1 MVPEQGSIPLVIQ
14 DHSWH
19 PLLHLIRFLL
29 IAEGKKL
36 PLQVS
41 ILSIF
46 LIGLIKSPHQTLLC
60 YPRFWIYVSQIVF
73 QRLIKPYKTSH
84 KTLLTST
91 ALKLSVEQRAKKHK
105 QRENRLPE
113 VMKVLGWYELHYP
126 VAFSEFPWCACARR
140 VHLYATCLS
149 TWEHFCLRSLV
160 PVPSWGAHPIIVTL
174 FIWSPRATRQ
184 NWVVRLS
191 ISPITEEV
199 ISCCCR

>member
-1 MVPEQGSIPLVIQ
+1 MAEAGVDAPVARRQIRLI
-14 DHSWH
+14 
-19 PLLHLIRFLL
+19 LHIVLF
-29 IAEGKKL
+29 
-36 PLQVS
+36 
-41 ILSIF
+41 ILSW
-46 LIGLIKSPHQTLLC
+46 LSGSD
-60 YPRFWIYVSQIVF
+60 
-73 QRLIKPYKTSH
+73 KPYKTSH

-184 NWVVRLS
+184 N
-191 ISPITEEV
+191 
-199 ISCCCR
+199 